1 MKKIRFLVADDA
13 NFIRDMIK
21 KTIRDAFPNHDTDE
35 ALDGKRAQDLIRKK
49 EYDLIV
55 SDWEMPNLTGADLL
69 VWLRTESPYPK
80 TPFIMVT
87 SRGDRDHITAA
98 ISKGVSEYLIK
109 PFNNDQLITK
119 LTKIL
124 KKHGKLKESDMKKVA
139 NAIPTGLGGDS
150 LAALTTNSKPVS
162 APANKVQA
170 KPAQNKGQKKPIGKL
185 QLRTDTLK
193 IECLITQMSLSAVQC
208 IAKFSPSELP
218 QIGQTI
224 VMDLQQPD
232 NEEDIARINGYVQTL
247 SCREKSYPPKF
258 VAIDLIIVDED
269 DQKREFIE
277 RFLANSKK

>member
-1 MKKIRFLVADDA
+1 MSKIRFLVADDA

-35 ALDGKRAQDLIRKK
+35 ALDGKKAQDLIRKK

-55 SDWEMPNLTGADLL
+55 SDWEMPNMSGADLL
-69 VWLRTESPYPK
+69 VWLRTESPFPK

-87 SRGDRDHITAA
+87 SRGDRDHITTA
-98 ISKGVSEYLIK
+98 ISQGVSEYIIK

-124 KKHGKLKESDMKKVA
+124 KKHGKLRESDLKKAA

-150 LAALTTNSKPVS
+150 LAALTTHSKPQTATVAKS
-162 APANKVQA
+162 PA
-170 KPAQNKGQKKPIGKL
+170 KPTAAKGQKKPIGKL

-193 IECLITQMSLSAVQC
+193 LECLITQMSLTAVQC
-208 IAKFSPSELP
+208 VAKFSSTELP
-218 QIGQTI
+218 SIGQTI
-224 VMDLQQPD
+224 VMDLHQPD
-232 NEEDIARINGYVQTL
+232 NEEDIARINGYVHAIA
-247 SCREKSYPPKF
+247 CREKTYPPKF
-258 VAIDLIIVDED
+258 VALELIVVDED

-277 RFLANSKK
+277 NFLSKSKK